1 MIRLALAF
9 CGLLA
14 LVGCGAYLPA
24 SPPPQLRHTPGP
36 AITVSAGE
44 VEAGLF
50 RLRYP
55 SAWRVVKLSES
66 HQGMR
71 LAFVAPDGSRVELG
85 QVDRD
90 ARDPR
95 IVWLDAQWGLRVDIA
110 LSENPSPHFAQQ
122 AEALIASIT
131 TPLGPPEASEG
142 G

>member
-1 MIRLALAF
+1 MRLALAF

-55 SAWRVVKLSES
+55 PAWRVVKLSES

-95 IVWLDAQWGLRVDIA
+95 IVWLDDNWGLRVDIA

-122 AEALIASIT
+122 AEALIASIA
-131 TPLGPPEASEG
+131 TPFGPPKASG
-142 G
+142 GG